1 MVANEVRG
9 GGGLANGSC
18 SPEDFG
24 FFGGWVQA
32 GVLDPQSS
40 LTVVLGRD
48 GSCVPSKGTFLQR
61 CEGRTTVTAESWKRS
76 WRARV

>member
-32 GVLDPQSS
+32 GVLDPQSR
-40 LTVVLGRD
+40 LKVVLGRD
-48 GSCVPSKGTFLQR
+48 RGSSHGL
-61 CEGRTTVTAESWKRS
+61 GL
-76 WRARV
+76 

>member
-24 FFGGWVQA
+24 FFGGWVEA
-32 GVLDPQSS
+32 GVLDPQNRLKVGLGWGGGSS
-40 LTVVLGRD
+40 LYLG
-48 GSCVPSKGTFLQR
+48 LYQR
-61 CEGRTTVTAESWKRS
+61 CKGRKTPMTAE
-76 WRARV
+76 